1 MGVRDLKFLLPDSTV
16 PSCLCWTVVG
26 SAEHYPGSS
35 WWRTFLQLSA
45 TDLGLIGHVLGD
57 IPKTKDEVPI
67 RFVAPPSSSEAVCFP
82 HQ

>member
-1 MGVRDLKFLLPDSTV
+1 MEEGHVKRVQRD
-16 PSCLCWTVVG
+16 G
-26 SAEHYPGSS
+26 SYGLWVEGNVSS
-35 WWRTFLQLSA
+35 LGGELQLSA
-45 TDLGLIGHVLGD
+45 TDLGLIGHVLVD